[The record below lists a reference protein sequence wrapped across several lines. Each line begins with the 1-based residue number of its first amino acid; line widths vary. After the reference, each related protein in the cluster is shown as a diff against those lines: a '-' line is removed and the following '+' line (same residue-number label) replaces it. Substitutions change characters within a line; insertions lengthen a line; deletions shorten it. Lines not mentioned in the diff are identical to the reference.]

1 MAKIPIEF
9 ILNGEERAEFVEGG
23 APLISLLRE
32 KVGVMSPKVGCFQG
46 SCGACTV
53 LVNGQPQLACLTLA
67 ETCQGKSIETVE
79 GISPEGKLHPVQQ
92 ALMDHFGAQCGYCT
106 SGMIMAAKALL
117 DHNPSPSREDVVD
130 AISGNICRCTGY
142 HNIVKAIAAGA
153 KGMGG

>member
-9 ILNGEERAEFVEGG
+9 ILNGDERAEFVEGG

-130 AISGNICRCTGY
+130 AISGNVCRCTGY
-142 HNIVKAIAAGA
+142 TPIINAILAAA
-153 KGMGG
+153 QGGR

>member
-9 ILNGEERAEFVEGG
+9 ILNGEERAEFFEGG

-142 HNIVKAIAAGA
+142 TPIINAVLAAA
-153 KGMGG
+153 QGGQ

>member
-67 ETCQGKSIETVE
+67 ETCQGKSIETV
-79 GISPEGKLHPVQQ
+79 
-92 ALMDHFGAQCGYCT
+92 GASAPRANSIPCNR
-106 SGMIMAAKALL
+106 L
-117 DHNPSPSREDVVD
+117 
-130 AISGNICRCTGY
+130 
-142 HNIVKAIAAGA
+142 
-153 KGMGG
+153 

>member
-53 LVNGQPQLACLTLA
+53 LVDGQPQLACLTLA

-142 HNIVKAIAAGA
+142 TPIINAVLAAA
-153 KGMGG
+153 QGGQ

>member
-142 HNIVKAIAAGA
+142 TPIINAVLAAA
-153 KGMGG
+153 QGGQ

>member
-117 DHNPSPSREDVVD
+117 DQNPNPSRADVVD
-130 AISGNICRCTGY
+130 AISGNVCRCTGY
-142 HNIVKAIAAGA
+142 TPIINAILAAA
-153 KGMGG
+153 QGGR

>member
-142 HNIVKAIAAGA
+142 TPIINAILAAA
-153 KGMGG
+153 QGGR

>member
-117 DHNPSPSREDVVD
+117 DHNPKPSREDVVD

-142 HNIVKAIAAGA
+142 TPIINAILAAA
-153 KGMGG
+153 QGGR

>member
-117 DHNPSPSREDVVD
+117 DQNPNPSRADVVD
-130 AISGNICRCTGY
+130 AISGNVCRCTGY
-142 HNIVKAIAAGA
+142 TPIINAVLAAA
-153 KGMGG
+153 QGGQ

>member
-9 ILNGEERAEFVEGG
+9 ILNGDERAEFVEGG

-53 LVNGQPQLACLTLA
+53 LVDGQPQLACLTLA

-130 AISGNICRCTGY
+130 AISGNVCRCTGY
-142 HNIVKAIAAGA
+142 TPIINAILAAA
-153 KGMGG
+153 QGGR

>member
-9 ILNGEERAEFVEGG
+9 ILNGDERAEFVEGG

-53 LVNGQPQLACLTLA
+53 LVDGQPQLACLTLA

-117 DHNPSPSREDVVD
+117 DQNPNPSRADVVD
-130 AISGNICRCTGY
+130 AISGNVCRCTGY
-142 HNIVKAIAAGA
+142 TPIINAILAAA
-153 KGMGG
+153 QGGR